1 MATYALPK
9 DLGDLLLIEVAP
21 GWTKDTITLRA
32 GTDYA
37 LGTVLARLDGKYQPV
52 SPVAEDDS
60 AIACA
65 VTAERV
71 DAQSSDQPGTVIA
84 RGAVLDASELIWPQ
98 AITPEQ
104 KDLTLGQL
112 NSLGI
117 VARAT
122 L

>member
-1 MATYALPK
+1 MATHALPK

-21 GWTKDTITLRA
+21 GWTKDTVTLRA

-37 LGTVLARLDGKYQPV
+37 LGIVLARLDGKYQPV
-52 SPVAEDDS
+52 SPAAEDDS

-71 DAQSSDQPGTVIA
+71 DAKSGDQPGTVIA

-104 KDLTLGQL
+104 KDLALAQL

-117 VARAT
+117 VARAA